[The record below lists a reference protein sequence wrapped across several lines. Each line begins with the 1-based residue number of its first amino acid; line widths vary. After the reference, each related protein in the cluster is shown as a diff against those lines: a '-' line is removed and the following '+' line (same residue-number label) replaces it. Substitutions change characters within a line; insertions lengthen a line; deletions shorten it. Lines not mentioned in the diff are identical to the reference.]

1 MAPFVRVRRK
11 THRKLPERITGPSKV
26 KVGFPA
32 GEVDG
37 EVLNRA
43 IWTHFGTAG
52 GASGGGWGGP
62 IPERPFLTNAIRDN
76 RGAYKRAMHV
86 SALKILLGETSL
98 QTVLRTLGNKAQDD
112 IKAEI
117 VSLSTP
123 PNSPLTIELKGSQNP
138 LIDSGLMKDSVRWKI
153 DE

>member
-1 MAPFVRVRRK
+1 MGRANPRAAISDKCHSRQPRR
-11 THRKLPERITGPSKV
+11 
-26 KVGFPA
+26 
-32 GEVDG
+32 
-37 EVLNRA
+37 
-43 IWTHFGTAG
+43 
-52 GASGGGWGGP
+52 
-62 IPERPFLTNAIRDN
+62 
-76 RGAYKRAMHV
+76 
-86 SALKILLGETSL
+86 LKIRLGETSL